1 MKIAADSHRKIEDFF
16 RIYFKNEKLVL
27 PQFQVHCGFW
37 ARTICRTFKIHGITL
52 GKHVFIEPV
61 FVTIDRAG
69 KLHAPFELIVHEAT
83 HVLQYAKEGFFGFL
97 IGYLKE
103 WFAFLRNQGKRDL
116 NTRWQA
122 YYAIGHE
129 AEARA
134 AASAYA
140 EWKKDLSK
148 TEIDSRHLEQI

>member
-1 MKIAADSHRKIEDFF
+1 MKIAADSHQKIEEFF
-16 RIYFKNEKLVL
+16 QLYFKSDSLVL
-27 PQFQVHCGFW
+27 PKFQIHCGFW

-52 GKHVFIEPV
+52 GRHVFVDPV

-69 KLHAPFELIVHEAT
+69 KIYAPFELIVHEAT
-83 HVLQYAKEGFFGFL
+83 HVLQYAREGFLGFL

-103 WFAFLRNQGKRDL
+103 WFAFLREQGKRDVQ
-116 NTRWQA
+116 TRWQA

-129 AEARA
+129 MEARE

-140 EWKKDLSK
+140 QWKVELAQAKK
-148 TEIDSRHLEQI
+148 ESRQIEQI